1 MKSLSIE
8 SQKFDYLKAL
18 HIIFFATMMISYML
32 NSSNVRAA
40 IVVPSDNYLTAAIDM
55 FPETAQFAATFKMRP
70 PRRLRAK
77 RMELVVGTN
86 SISQEIRLLE
96 PFGST

>member
-8 SQKFDYLKAL
+8 SQKFDNLKAL
-18 HIIFFATMMISYML
+18 HIVLFATMMFSCML

-40 IVVPSDNYLTAAIDM
+40 IVVRSDYQLAAGIDM
-55 FPETAQFAATFKMRP
+55 RAESLEFAATFKMRP

-86 SISQEIRLLE
+86 STSQESRASVSC
-96 PFGST
+96 GTR

>member
-18 HIIFFATMMISYML
+18 HIVFFAIMMISCML

-40 IVVPSDNYLTAAIDM
+40 IVVPSDNHLTAAIDM
-55 FPETAQFAATFKMRP
+55 SSGTLQLAATFKMRP
-70 PRRLRAK
+70 PRRLRRPRQKSDEAF
-77 RMELVVGTN
+77 RATPDLMAFAAV
-86 SISQEIRLLE
+86 
-96 PFGST
+96 

>member
-18 HIIFFATMMISYML
+18 HIVFFAIMMISCML

-40 IVVPSDNYLTAAIDM
+40 IVVPSDNHVTDAIVISSGTLL
-55 FPETAQFAATFKMRP
+55 FSATFKVRP
-70 PRRLRAK
+70 PRRLK
-77 RMELVVGTN
+77 RPYPLATDPGR
-86 SISQEIRLLE
+86 Q
-96 PFGST
+96 